1 MSLRIKEWA
10 LEDRPREKLLYKGIA
25 SLSDAE
31 LVAILIGSGNNEQS
45 AVDLARDILRL
56 ASNNLNK
63 LGKLGLHDFNTL
75 KGIGP
80 AKAVNIMAALELGR
94 RRKSADLNDDQKIK
108 SSNEV
113 YTIFH
118 ALLSDLNH
126 EEFWI
131 IYLNRSNRIISRL
144 KISQGG
150 ISGTITDVRI
160 IMKKGL
166 ELLASSIIIC
176 HNHPSGNKEPSEA
189 DIRITGKIKDAAAF
203 FDISLLDHI
212 IVTDNGYFSFA
223 DNGTL

>member
-31 LVAILIGSGNNEQS
+31 LIAILIGSGNNEQS
-45 AVDLARDILRL
+45 AVDLARDILSL

-63 LGKLGLHDFNTL
+63 LGKLGIHDLNAL

-80 AKAVNIMAALELGR
+80 AKAVNIIAALELGR

-118 ALLSDLNH
+118 ALLSDLSH

>member
-31 LVAILIGSGNNEQS
+31 LIAILIGSGSNEQS
-45 AVDLARDILRL
+45 AVDLARDILSL

-63 LGKLGLHDFNTL
+63 LGKLGIHDLNAL

-80 AKAVNIMAALELGR
+80 AKAVNIIAALELGR

-118 ALLSDLNH
+118 ALLSDLSH

-176 HNHPSGNKEPSEA
+176 HNHPSGNKEPSDA

>member
-1 MSLRIKEWA
+1 MSLSIKEWA
-10 LEDRPREKLLYKGIA
+10 LEDRPREKMQYKGIA

-31 LVAILIGSGNNEQS
+31 LIAILIGSGNSEQS
-45 AVDLARDILRL
+45 AVDLARDILGL

-63 LGKLGLHDFNTL
+63 LGKLGIHDFTTL
-75 KGIGP
+75 KGVGP

-94 RRKSADLNDDQKIK
+94 RRKSAELNSDQKIK
-108 SSNEV
+108 SSNDV

-118 ALLSDLNH
+118 PLLSDLSH

-144 KISQGG
+144 RISQGG

-166 ELLASSIIIC
+166 ELLASSIVIC

-189 DIRITGKIKDAAAF
+189 DIRITGKIKEAAAF